1 MLFPQKIALPPSPT
15 FWVSHLRSISFLSG
29 CFPPRCI
36 PSLIFS
42 LRTELIYKPEL
53 SLGLGR
59 KIARR
64 HINDPLSIAQENTS
78 TGVRLW
84 RSGSWK
90 NLHPS
95 PMCDYAEQ
103 EHAQLMPTPG
113 IWGREK
119 RFGMALT
126 NYSNYCFLFII
137 KVKWRTWGSSQVR
150 AEREETTKI
159 FPRESVLLNLI
170 WIKVSG

>member
-1 MLFPQKIALPPSPT
+1 MLFPQKSTSSLLPT
-15 FWVSHLRSISFLSG
+15 FWISHLRSISFLNG
-29 CFPPRCI
+29 CLPPRCI

-42 LRTELIYKPEL
+42 LHTEQIYEPQL
-53 SLGLGR
+53 SPGLGR

-64 HINDPLSIAQENTS
+64 HINNPISIAQENTS

-84 RSGSWK
+84 HSGSWK
-90 NLHPS
+90 YLHPS
-95 PMCDYAEQ
+95 PTCDYTEH

-126 NYSNYCFLFII
+126 NYFNNCFLFII
-137 KVKWRTWGSSQVR
+137 KVKWRNWRSQVR
-150 AEREETTKI
+150 VERGETTKI
-159 FPRESVLLNLI
+159 VPRESVLPNLI
-170 WIKVSG
+170 WIKVSR